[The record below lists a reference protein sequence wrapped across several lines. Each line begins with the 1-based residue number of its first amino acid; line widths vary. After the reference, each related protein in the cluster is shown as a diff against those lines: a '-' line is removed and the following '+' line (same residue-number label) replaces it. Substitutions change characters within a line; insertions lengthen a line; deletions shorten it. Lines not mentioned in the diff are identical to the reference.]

1 MKIGAENKKKAA
13 GAIVLL
19 VFSLFLMF
27 RALTGSS
34 PAPPAPS
41 AAATT
46 GVAKP
51 ATQPRR
57 RYDPHHYVAY
67 ALAPTLDPRLRL
79 DLMKDSERLQYEGS
93 GRNIFQDRQLDPI
106 PTPKAPGLT
115 GKVPAQQKPKWMPAA
130 PPQPPPIDLKF
141 FGWANQPGE
150 PKAVFL
156 TRGADVFI
164 AHEGDIVARR
174 YKVVRITPNS
184 VEIEDVLSNNRQSI
198 PLTQG

>member
-1 MKIGAENKKKAA
+1 MKLGAENRKKAG
-13 GAIVLL
+13 GAILL
-19 VFSLFLMF
+19 FAFAIFLLI
-27 RALTGSS
+27 RTLTTSS

-41 AAATT
+41 AAAAT
-46 GVAKP
+46 GAPKP
-51 ATQPRR
+51 AAQPRR
-57 RYDPHHYVAY
+57 RSDQHHYVAY

-79 DLMKDSERLQYEGS
+79 DLMKESERLQYEGS
-93 GRNIFQDRQLDPI
+93 GRNIFQDRPLDPI
-106 PTPKAPGLT
+106 PTPTAPGLT
-115 GKVPAQQKPKWMPAA
+115 GKASTPQKPKWVPAP
-130 PPQPPPIDLKF
+130 PPQPPAIDLKF

-156 TRGADVFI
+156 SRGADVFV